1 MDHHIVEVAGE
12 GEGRTGGCLVCFGPV
27 DTQFLPEL
35 GRSCFLSEMEA
46 YVHPLEEAQVW
57 GWGGPR
63 ASTPGHFLP
72 CQLWAAFWGSIKIQ
86 FDK

>member
-1 MDHHIVEVAGE
+1 M
-12 GEGRTGGCLVCFGPV
+12 
-27 DTQFLPEL
+27 
-35 GRSCFLSEMEA
+35 LSVEMEA

-63 ASTPGHFLP
+63 ASTPDPLCHVSSGLP
-72 CQLWAAFWGSIKIQ
+72 SGAHIKIQ